1 MTTPNLNTVT
11 QSYKVG
17 RGSLLFALRNDDGSY
32 DGYRRLGNAPGFTV
46 NIESENLTHESSETG
61 LAERDLD
68 IPLRITRSGTIT
80 IDNLNA
86 ENLGI
91 FLGATVEDLSQTS
104 TSVTNEAVSSIKPER
119 AYQLGGLV
127 GVRGISG
134 VSVDVNATARANS
147 TAYAVGDIYAPAT
160 PNNHIYICT
169 VAGTSD
175 AAPPTFTT
183 NGSTFTD
190 GTATFKDIGTIS
202 PLVSGT
208 DYLIDLDLGLL
219 SIPATGK
226 LATAYANAAAAVTDL
241 SLWSIDLHVDYTR
254 PARTIQQIAT
264 GSGATIRGRLKF
276 VSANPTGEQQDVLIP
291 DATLSPNGE
300 LPWITADEVASVEL
314 TVGINKLDSNT
325 PALYVHGRAV
335 A

>member
-1 MTTPNLNTVT
+1 MSTPTLNTVT

-104 TSVTNEAVSSIKPER
+104 TTVTNEDVTKIKPER

-127 GVRGISG
+127 GVRGISA
-134 VSVDVNATARANS
+134 VAVDVTATARANS
-147 TAYAVGDIYAPAT
+147 TAYIVGAIYAPAT

-169 VAGTSD
+169 VAGTSESS
-175 AAPPTFTT
+175 PPSFTT
-183 NGSTFTD
+183 DGTTFAD
-190 GTATFKDIGTIS
+190 GTATFKDLGVITA
-202 PLVSGT
+202 LTSGT

-226 LATAYANAAAAVTDL
+226 LASAYDSALAAVSNA
-241 SLWSIDLHVDYTR
+241 SLWSINLHVDYTR

-300 LPWITADEVASVEL
+300 LPFILSL
-314 TVGINKLDSNT
+314 I
-325 PALYVHGRAV
+325 HI
-335 A
+335 